1 MAEELG
7 IPPDEVAE
15 RCAEYYLH
23 YGTTLAGLVA
33 HGCQVDYQHWH
44 DKVHA
49 SLPYEQYLKPDPA
62 LRDMLDSI
70 PLPKV
75 VFTNADRAHAA
86 RCLDLLGIAGCFRRV
101 IAFED
106 VMEAAAE
113 QGLVRHGCPV
123 VCKPNRQAFD
133 VALALAGGLQPST
146 TLWLDDRWGRQ

>member
-1 MAEELG
+1 M
-7 IPPDEVAE
+7 I
-15 RCAEYYLH
+15 
-23 YGTTLAGLVA
+23 
-33 HGCQVDYQHWH
+33 Q
-44 DKVHA
+44 
-49 SLPYEQYLKPDPA
+49 PDPA